1 MHFNIK
7 HKMFLQI
14 VYLYLNG
21 ISNQGNFQVQE
32 NSDLIS
38 LTFAGDGHHRL
49 PGSSREAEAP
59 GQAQLGDDSEGVKL
73 LTAASLSSLSLL
85 EADRAAALPLVAL
98 CWYTEVVTVALVGQ
112 TRVLCGDGPLPEHH
126 HGPQVHLVINQSLGI
141 VSVREVHPHNLL
153 VDGVKVVES
162 PLHDGQGHRL
172 IYSLLVYNCPS
183 VAAVA
188 VDDLDLRRI
197 TRYT

>member
-1 MHFNIK
+1 MLDATQK
-7 HKMFLQI
+7 
-14 VYLYLNG
+14 LNL
-21 ISNQGNFQVQE
+21 SR
-32 NSDLIS
+32 L
-38 LTFAGDGHHRL
+38 LTFPRDWHHGL
-49 PGSSREAEAP
+49 PVVGETEAP
-59 GQAQLGDDSEGVKL
+59 GETQLGDHREGGVF
-73 LTAASLSSLSLL
+73 LTATRLSAYALL
-85 EADRAAALPLVAL
+85 ETHRAAALPLVPL
-98 CWYTEVVTVALVGQ
+98 GGDTEVVTVALVGQ

-183 VAAVA
+183 VAAVT